1 MKMNQSERDA
11 NTKGHDLIAQG
22 RALIAQAE
30 RAREAR
36 RKRLDTQ
43 WLIEEN
49 RRKEASRRADAQQ
62 AAFNLRDDILKSKV
76 GYPSIDITSATANT
90 ADNWS
95 SGEIVIRFSMKQ

>member
-36 RKRLDTQ
+36 RKQLDTQ
-43 WLIEEN
+43 WLI
-49 RRKEASRRADAQQ
+49 
-62 AAFNLRDDILKSKV
+62 
-76 GYPSIDITSATANT
+76 
-90 ADNWS
+90 
-95 SGEIVIRFSMKQ
+95 